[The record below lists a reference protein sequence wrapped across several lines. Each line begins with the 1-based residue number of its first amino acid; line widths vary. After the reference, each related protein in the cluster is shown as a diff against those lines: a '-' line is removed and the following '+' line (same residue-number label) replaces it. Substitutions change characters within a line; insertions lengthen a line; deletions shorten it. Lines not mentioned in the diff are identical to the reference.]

1 MHFSR
6 TGKCSARASAGKVC
20 PHDVALLQVL
30 SENAELGSRL
40 IDVALTSDNDLFDA
54 AFGNDVS
61 NDISSIGNGNRSAT
75 VPLGHWS
82 QEAAQKR
89 RQEAEEEVC
98 A

>member
-40 IDVALTSDNDLFDA
+40 IDVALTSDHDIFDA